1 MTDAVKGTRRYHSPR
16 RAEQA
21 AATRREILDAAQRLF
36 VRQGYG
42 ATSMAAIARE
52 AGVATKTVYLAFE
65 TKSGLLRAVWNRALR
80 GERDEIPVG
89 EQDWFQAV
97 MDEPDPERQVAM
109 NARNATM
116 VKRRAGD
123 VAEVVRSAAS
133 SDPDVGALWERIQ
146 SEFHATQRKIVKSL
160 HAKGALK
167 RGLGVERGTDLMWT
181 LNHPAVWQLLVG
193 ERGWTPEQYE
203 RWLAESFRE
212 QLLGR

>member
-1 MTDAVKGTRRYHSPR
+1 MSDPVKPKRRYESPR
-16 RAEQA
+16 RREQA

-36 VRQGYG
+36 VRQGYV
-42 ATSMAAIARE
+42 ATSMAAIAQE

-65 TKSGLLRAVWNRALR
+65 TKSGVLRAVWHRALR
-80 GERDEIPVG
+80 GEREELPVG
-89 EQDWFQAV
+89 EQDWFREV
-97 MDEPDPERQVAM
+97 MDEPDPERQVAI

-116 VKRRAGD
+116 VKRRAGE
-123 VAEVVRSAAS
+123 VFEVVRAGAP
-133 SDPDVGALWERIQ
+133 SDPDVAALWQRIQ
-146 SEFHATQRKIVKSL
+146 SEFHAIQREIVKSL

-167 RGLGVERGTDLMWT
+167 RGLGVDRGADLMWT
-181 LNHPAVWQLLVG
+181 LNHPAVWQLLVV